1 MCGIAGFISNKEG
14 DYPQILQSMMKEIAH
29 RGPDDEGV
37 YSDSK
42 TYLGFR
48 RLSIIDL
55 KRGRQPLFN
64 EDNSVVV
71 LCNGEIYN
79 HDNLRTDLKSKGHI
93 FKSESDA
100 EVITHLYEEKGL
112 NFPAFLDGMFA
123 VVLWD
128 KNKKRLILLRDRVGV
143 KPLYYYSKNNE
154 FVFAS
159 EIKSILKHPKV
170 SKEIDQNSLGAYF
183 SLNYVP
189 YPATIFKN
197 IYKVPPAHMLI
208 WENGNI
214 DVDSY
219 WFLLDKLPSTRNM
232 AEEKWISLL
241 RNSFIESVEKR
252 LMSDVPL
259 GVLLSGGLDSSSI
272 VAALAMIGRSD
283 IPTFSVSFKGMDGYD
298 ENRYSRIVSRHF
310 KTNHTVL
317 DVKENCIDLLEKVV
331 YQMDEP
337 IADKALIPSYL
348 IFQQAAQNVKVILSG
363 EGADE
368 LFGGYDKYQKLR
380 MIPSMGLFFL
390 NAFKGALKNNRRMK
404 KLIDLLAMPNS
415 IEKAV
420 LWDKVFMEEEKKL
433 FFDDYQK
440 LLFQLPDDLNKFK
453 TSLLQKSMLW
463 DLFYYLPENLLMKV
477 DKLSMVHGL
486 EARVP
491 FLDSNFVQLA
501 MRLPMKLKIKNKE
514 SKYVMRKMFTGV
526 LPSSITNRPKHGF
539 TLPIK
544 QWLKNDQTVSK
555 FLHGDFTDKTPFLKS
570 DKVKEILHLHQS
582 GKGDYTRQIWNLL
595 TWSIWAKQ
603 NNV

>member
-1 MCGIAGFISNKEG
+1 
-14 DYPQILQSMMKEIAH
+14 
-29 RGPDDEGV
+29 
-37 YSDSK
+37 
-42 TYLGFR
+42 
-48 RLSIIDL
+48 
-55 KRGRQPLFN
+55 
-64 EDNSVVV
+64 
-71 LCNGEIYN
+71 
-79 HDNLRTDLKSKGHI
+79 
-93 FKSESDA
+93 
-100 EVITHLYEEKGL
+100 
-112 NFPAFLDGMFA
+112 
-123 VVLWD
+123 
-128 KNKKRLILLRDRVGV
+128 
-143 KPLYYYSKNNE
+143 
-154 FVFAS
+154 
-159 EIKSILKHPKV
+159 
-170 SKEIDQNSLGAYF
+170 
-183 SLNYVP
+183 
-189 YPATIFKN
+189 
-197 IYKVPPAHMLI
+197 
-208 WENGNI
+208 
-214 DVDSY
+214 
-219 WFLLDKLPSTRNM
+219 
-232 AEEKWISLL
+232 
-241 RNSFIESVEKR
+241 
-252 LMSDVPL
+252 
-259 GVLLSGGLDSSSI
+259 
-272 VAALAMIGRSD
+272 
-283 IPTFSVSFKGMDGYD
+283 MDGYD
-298 ENRYSRIVSRHF
+298 EDRYSRIVSRHF

-317 DVKENCIDLLEKVV
+317 NVKENCIDLLEKVV

-348 IFQQAAQNVKVILSG
+348 IFQQASRNVKVILSG

-440 LLFQLPDDLNKFK
+440 LLFQLPSDLNKFK
-453 TSLLQKSMLW
+453 TSLLKKSMLW

-491 FLDSNFVQLA
+491 FLDSNLVQLA

-514 SKYVMRKMFTGV
+514 SKYVMRKMFSGV
-526 LPSSITNRPKHGF
+526 LPASIINRPKHGF

-544 QWLKNDQTVSK
+544 EWLKNDQTVSK
-555 FLHGDFTDKTPFLKS
+555 FLCGDFPDRTPFLRS